1 MIFSK
6 QHLTPVGRFSL
17 EGDDRSLTR
26 IGFGSPSAPA
36 GAADSLSAAAEQ
48 LDQYLAG
55 ERTAFDLD
63 LEQQYGTAFE
73 RRVWDAVAAIP
84 YGQTAT
90 YAEIAERIGSPAA
103 CRAVGRANG
112 RNPIAIVVPCHRV
125 IGSDGSLTGY
135 AGGLPMKRALLE
147 LERRVAGAA
156 PASRTR
162 AASPTA
168 PASPTHGSARQ
179 LTSV

>member
-6 QHLTPVGRFSL
+6 QHLTPFGRFSL

-84 YGQTAT
+84 HGCTAT
-90 YAEIAERIGSPAA
+90 YGELAA
-103 CRAVGRANG
+103 QLGAPGAARAVGAANG
-112 RNPIAIVVPCHRV
+112 RNPIAIIIPCHRV
-125 IGSDGSLTGY
+125 VGARGALTGY
-135 AGGLPMKRALLE
+135 AYGVERKAALLA
-147 LERRVAGAA
+147 LERGV
-156 PASRTR
+156 
-162 AASPTA
+162 
-168 PASPTHGSARQ
+168 
-179 LTSV
+179 LV